1 MTEQVLKKPD
11 FAKMV
16 NDRRLFGGEKTDL
29 MAISPMKHTWARD
42 FWQQMLANNWTLN
55 EVNFTGDV
63 NCYKNELTE
72 AEREMVHKAWA
83 FLSNLDGIQLHN
95 LTDNIAQRITSPE
108 VRMVI
113 TRQAYEEALHVD
125 AYSGMIEAF
134 HQNPMEIYMTYL
146 TDDILAKKNE
156 FIMRQSRLLRE
167 DGSRRAEGMSIVA
180 NVALE
185 GIYFYMGF
193 LSFYTLGR
201 RGKLLG
207 CVDNIKFINRD
218 EVTHLRF
225 FIQMWRTFCQE
236 NPEVV
241 TAEFLNEARE
251 LLRLA
256 VELEIFWGKYI
267 TAGVLGFTDA
277 IIEGY
282 VKTLGNRRAVSLG
295 LGELYPNIVN
305 PCEWVDDFSK
315 INKAESNFFETK
327 NKSYQVGTLGW

>member
-1 MTEQVLKKPD
+1 MTEQVKKPD
-11 FAKMV
+11 FVKMV

-29 MAISPMKHTWARD
+29 MAISPMKHKWARE
-42 FWQQMLANNWTLN
+42 FWDQMLANNWTLK
-55 EVNFTGDV
+55 EVDFTNDV
-63 NCYKNELTE
+63 NCYKNELTD

-108 VRMVI
+108 VRMVV

-125 AYSGMIEAF
+125 AYSAMIEAF

-146 TDDILAKKNE
+146 TDDVLAKKND
-156 FIMRQSRLLRE
+156 FIMQQSRLLKD
-167 DGSRRAEGMSIVA
+167 DGSRHAEGMSIVA

-201 RGKLLG
+201 RGKMLG

-225 FIQMWRTFCQE
+225 FLQMWKTFCDE
-236 NPEVV
+236 NPGVV
-241 TAEFLNEARE
+241 TPEFLEAARQ
-251 LLRLA
+251 LLRMA

-282 VKTLGNRRAVSLG
+282 VKTLGNRRSVSLG
-295 LGELYPNIVN
+295 LGELYPNVKN
-305 PCEWVDDFSK
+305 PCEWVDDFSM
-315 INKAESNFFETK
+315 INKSESNFFETK
-327 NKSYQVGTLGW
+327 SKAYQVGTLAW